1 MARGWATVLPLPVGL
16 LCAKANAG
24 SKHIPIN
31 SLSFIFLPFPS
42 LSYRFIKFRTYGT
55 KFPFFYKGLTLWG
68 CLLVSSGN
76 ERATFTHPV
85 FASLDHPLFA
95 CGGKRVNC
103 IIPLLTCTGLGY

>member
-1 MARGWATVLPLPVGL
+1 MERGWAIVLPLPVGL

-76 ERATFTHPV
+76 ERAT
-85 FASLDHPLFA
+85 
-95 CGGKRVNC
+95 
-103 IIPLLTCTGLGY
+103 LLTQSLLRSTTLSSPVAERG